1 MLYDTTWMLLVY
13 ELSMNGITLAN
24 MCHFPATPLFK
35 LGISSRWAEAA
46 SEKRIWQ
53 VLQLFVY
60 FLWVEPDMFGWR
72 CCYFPHVLICSGC
85 TWVSSYESLD
95 VKQSSKASGF
105 HDWTVLL
112 CHGALAFFYRFLCLV
127 YLDGDRGGKKAI
139 EDDLQSSPRV
149 FYSISDFDQIGFEG
163 SRISAVR
170 QVTDKYADIHKTS

>member
-1 MLYDTTWMLLVY
+1 MLLVY

-35 LGISSRWAEAA
+35 LRTSSRWAEAA

-60 FLWVEPDMFGWR
+60 LLWVEPDMFGWR

-85 TWVSSYESLD
+85 TWVSSHESLD

-105 HDWTVLL
+105 YDWTVLL
-112 CHGALAFFYRFLCLV
+112 CHGALAFISLFMPGLLRWWQGWQE
-127 YLDGDRGGKKAI
+127 GDRGW
-139 EDDLQSSPRV
+139 SSV
-149 FYSISDFDQIGFEG
+149 L
-163 SRISAVR
+163 
-170 QVTDKYADIHKTS
+170 TSGVLRHLWLWSNWLPGI

>member
-1 MLYDTTWMLLVY
+1 MTWMIY

-35 LGISSRWAEAA
+35 LRISSRWAEAA

-60 FLWVEPDMFGWR
+60 LLWVEPDMFGWR

-85 TWVSSYESLD
+85 TWVSSHESLD

-105 HDWTVLL
+105 HDRTVLL
-112 CHGALAFFYRFLCLV
+112 CHGALAFLSLFMPGLLRWWQGWQE
-127 YLDGDRGGKKAI
+127 GDRGWSSVLTSGV
-139 EDDLQSSPRV
+139 LQHLWLWSNWLRG
-149 FYSISDFDQIGFEG
+149 I
-163 SRISAVR
+163 
-170 QVTDKYADIHKTS
+170 